1 MSEPTGRGAAWTGE
15 RGALATS
22 EEGRR
27 RLKRAP
33 EASGENAVALRHRLT
48 ALAAGRLPRRT
59 IRLRLTLIYGGLFLI
74 CGAGLLAITY
84 VLLSNATA
92 GYFSA
97 TGPNGST
104 VRGYAGGAGG
114 TPPPARRPPGL
125 PVNRP
130 GAGHSSPGQCA
141 ALARPTPS

>member
-1 MSEPTGRGAAWTGE
+1 MSEPTGRGAAWTDE

-74 CGAGLLAITY
+74 CGAGLLAVTY
-84 VLLSNATA
+84 VLVSNAPA
-92 GYFSA
+92 GYFSPR
-97 TGPNGST
+97 GPNGSPVGSFT
-104 VRGYAGGAGG
+104 GGPHGPKTPPGSPPHLATRTGPRPPG
-114 TPPPARRPPGL
+114 TRFPPPPA
-125 PVNRP
+125 
-130 GAGHSSPGQCA
+130 
-141 ALARPTPS
+141 